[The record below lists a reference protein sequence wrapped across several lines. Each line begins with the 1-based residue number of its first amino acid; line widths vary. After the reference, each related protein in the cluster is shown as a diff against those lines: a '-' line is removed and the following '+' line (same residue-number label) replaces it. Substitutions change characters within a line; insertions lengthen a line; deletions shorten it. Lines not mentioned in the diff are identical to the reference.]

1 MMNNIGNVVQ
11 MLQQFKSNPAQM
23 LLQRRLN
30 VPQGMMNDPNAII
43 NHLLKSGQVSQEQ
56 LNSAYQLA
64 QRFGR

>member
-1 MMNNIGNVVQ
+1 MMNNIGNIVQ

-43 NHLLKSGQVSQEQ
+43 NHLLKTGQVSQEQ

>member
-1 MMNNIGNVVQ
+1 MNNIGNIVQ

-43 NHLLKSGQVSQEQ
+43 NHLLKTGQVSQEQ

>member
-1 MMNNIGNVVQ
+1 MNNIGNIVQ

-43 NHLLKSGQVSQEQ
+43 NHLLKTGQVSQEQ

-64 QRFGR
+64 QRVGR

>member
-1 MMNNIGNVVQ
+1 MNNIGNVVQ

-43 NHLLKSGQVSQEQ
+43 NHLLKTGQVSQEQ

>member
-1 MMNNIGNVVQ
+1 MNNIGNIVQ

-43 NHLLKSGQVSQEQ
+43 NHLLKTGQVTQEQ

-64 QRFGR
+64 QRVGR

>member
-30 VPQGMMNDPNAII
+30 VPQGMINDPNAII
-43 NHLLKSGQVSQEQ
+43 NHLLKTGQVTQDQ

-64 QRFGR
+64 QRFSR